1 MRISLPLAAA
11 VIALAFSTPVPAGKT
26 APVAA
31 AIADEPVPAL
41 RYLDPATVRPE
52 LLLPQP
58 PRPGSP
64 ELTREL
70 DRVHL
75 LVRTA
80 SPARHAQAQADDGTE
95 DPKVFD
101 EAAGLKLED
110 LPATYALLK
119 LVQDEAEAVVVP
131 AKAWFAQQRPY
142 QIDPRLRH
150 CGTGTAKDT
159 AYPSGHAGFGYSVGW
174 ALTMLLPARAPQ
186 VLARAQDYA
195 LSREICG
202 NHFHSDTEAS
212 RVIGTMVAERLFAD
226 PRLAARIAAARTELS
241 QP

>member
-1 MRISLPLAAA
+1 MRISLPLAVA

-26 APVAA
+26 AAVAV
-31 AIADEPVPAL
+31 EPVPTL

-58 PRPGSP
+58 VRPGSP

-70 DRVHL
+70 DPVRL

-80 SPARHAQAQADDGTE
+80 SPARWARAKADDGLE

-101 EAAGLKLED
+101 TAAGRKLED
-110 LPATYALLK
+110 LPQTYALLK

-131 AKAWFAQQRPY
+131 AKAYFAQQRPY
-142 QIDPRLRH
+142 QIDPKLRH
-150 CGTGTAKDT
+150 CGTGTAKLT
-159 AYPSGHAGFGYSVGW
+159 AYPSGHAGFGYSVSW
-174 ALTMLLPARAPQ
+174 ALALLLPARAPQ

-212 RVIGTMVAERLFAD
+212 RVIGTMVTERLFAD
-226 PRLAARIAAARTELS
+226 PRLAAQIAAARAELAR
-241 QP
+241 P